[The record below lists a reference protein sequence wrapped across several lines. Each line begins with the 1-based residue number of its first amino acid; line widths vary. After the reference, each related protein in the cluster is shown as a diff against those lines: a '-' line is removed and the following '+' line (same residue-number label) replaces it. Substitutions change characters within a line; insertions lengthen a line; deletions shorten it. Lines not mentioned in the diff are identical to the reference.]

1 MPFEVKEAIQQLR
14 DMVEFDYWRKM
25 LLCKDSGRK
34 ECKVSLMGQSLHM
47 KFLGNPGT
55 GKTAVAR
62 VVGELL
68 VSLGV
73 VKKRGGGESD
83 KFEMVE
89 VDRSALVA
97 EYTKPSQ
104 RMLF

>member
-1 MPFEVKEAIQQLR
+1 
-14 DMVEFDYWRKM
+14 
-25 LLCKDSGRK
+25 
-34 ECKVSLMGQSLHM
+34 M

-73 VKKRGGGESD
+73 VKKRDGGADD

-97 EYTKPSQ
+97 EYVGQTAPKVRQLPLDRDIEGLGEFVQNFSVTQ
-104 RMLF
+104 